1 MRKILVL
8 LWIIMV
14 GALPFSC
21 INTNT
26 QAIDYNDKIIGLQ
39 SKIMRSMIDF
49 SKTFS
54 TNDKALMKNK
64 YTELLASIDSA
75 LRGAEALPPFNGSSE
90 FRDAA
95 IRLFEFYADVAKN
108 EYGEIVEI
116 LYQDG
121 ITQDN
126 ADRIEEL
133 AEDISEREGV
143 LDHQFATVQK
153 AFAKKNGIL
162 LTDNKLQREIDK
174 M

>member
-1 MRKILVL
+1 MRKCLVL
-8 LWIIMV
+8 LWMV
-14 GALPFSC
+14 IAGALLFSC

-54 TNDKALMKNK
+54 TNDKALMGKK

-75 LRGAEALPPFNGSSE
+75 LRGAEALQPFNGSSE

-95 IRLFEFYADVAKN
+95 IRLFEFYDDVAKN
-108 EYGEIVEI
+108 EYGEIVAI
-116 LYQDG
+116 FHKDNV
-121 ITQDN
+121 TQAD
-126 ADRIEEL
+126 ADRIQEL

-143 LDHQFATVQK
+143 LDQQFATVQK

-162 LTDNKLQREIDK
+162 LTDNKLQREIDR